1 MRDLI
6 RLMEEEEKK
15 TFSVENDIKF
25 WSEQLSEHALFL
37 HMGMGDEKLKAR
49 GLTLHERW
57 EKFRKDGHDE
67 SKIAPLMKDLKAYK
81 EEIIRRLKK
90 GEWLGLNFLSLV
102 EHLLRELNYLQ
113 DKMDGKIY
121 TAHQEMVFWN
131 EINADHA
138 DFAAHLMDIHET
150 KNIETATSVS
160 TGLRDTNTN
169 EKALPQYK
177 ALDKFVVS
185 NIKSK
190 KLHSVI
196 HPALMDHIER
206 EGKRSIETLNKF
218 K

>member
-1 MRDLI
+1 MRELI
-6 RLMEEEEKK
+6 RLVEDEESN
-15 TFSVENDIKF
+15 TFSVESDIKF
-25 WSEQLSEHALFL
+25 WSEQMSEHALFL
-37 HMGMGDEKLKAR
+37 HLGMSDEKLKAR
-49 GLTLHERW
+49 GFELHENW
-57 EKFRKDGHDE
+57 EKFRKDGHDQ
-67 SKIAPLMKDLKAYK
+67 SKINPLMKDLKSYK
-81 EEIIRRLKK
+81 EEIIRRMKK
-90 GEWLGLNFLSLV
+90 GEWIGLNFLSLV

-138 DFAAHLMDIHET
+138 DFAAHLMDINET

-160 TGLRDTNTN
+160 VGLRSTNTN

-177 ALDKFVVS
+177 ALDKFVVT

-190 KLHSVI
+190 TLNSVI

-206 EGKRSIETLNKF
+206 EGKRSIETLNKV